1 MYYSVTF
8 HFSGM
13 LSHDPKLRC
22 DLVDI
27 YYTLYGS
34 KTPLC
39 LPIPELAML
48 TKPKKVAPPASPDHE
63 VIIFYQ
69 CDRDLWFHIIKNLL
83 LFSAASPSYV
93 LY

>member
-1 MYYSVTF
+1 
-8 HFSGM
+8 M

-22 DLVDI
+22 DLVDL

-48 TKPKKVAPPASPDHE
+48 TKPKRVAP
-63 VIIFYQ
+63 
-69 CDRDLWFHIIKNLL
+69 
-83 LFSAASPSYV
+83 AASPERDV
-93 LY
+93 RRN